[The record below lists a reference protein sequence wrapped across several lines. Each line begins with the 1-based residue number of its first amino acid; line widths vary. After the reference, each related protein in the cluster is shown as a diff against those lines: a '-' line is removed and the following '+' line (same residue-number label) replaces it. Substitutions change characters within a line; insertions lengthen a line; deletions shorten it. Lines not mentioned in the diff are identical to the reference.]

1 MFNVIAIA
9 RTQNPPCGRKNGHRH
24 DFLILNLEWESTES
38 IESRVRYPDLGPSV
52 EAGVPY
58 QGTRYPGTIPYVRY
72 RTLTLE
78 LTQATQIKAR
88 TDESEKI
95 EQVKVLGLVG
105 YSK

>member
-9 RTQNPPCGRKNGHRH
+9 RTQKPPCERKNGHRH
-24 DFLILNLEWESTES
+24 DFLILNLEWESTEL

-58 QGTRYPGTIPYVRY
+58 QGRVWYQVPYPK
-72 RTLTLE
+72 TLE

-88 TDESEKI
+88 TDESEKV
-95 EQVKVLGLVG
+95 EKVKVLGL
-105 YSK
+105 SSRLL